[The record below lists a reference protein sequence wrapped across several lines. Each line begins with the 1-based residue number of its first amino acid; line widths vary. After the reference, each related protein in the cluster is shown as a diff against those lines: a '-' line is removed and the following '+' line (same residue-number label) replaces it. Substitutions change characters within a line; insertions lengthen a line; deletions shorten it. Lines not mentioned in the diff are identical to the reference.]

1 MIKKVIYILTFY
13 LLFRLLK
20 KGYDMTENQ
29 QLYLAKTLW
38 GEARGEGKKGMQA
51 VANVVMNRVQ
61 KGGWYGASVK
71 DVVLKPYQ
79 FSCWNNTDVN
89 RAQLDN
95 LTVDDLI
102 KSGAWDISEKAINNE
117 LLDITGG
124 AINYH
129 AKSVSPSWAK
139 SMTKTV
145 QIGNHIFYK

>member
-61 KGGWYGASVK
+61 KGG
-71 DVVLKPYQ
+71 
-79 FSCWNNTDVN
+79 
-89 RAQLDN
+89 
-95 LTVDDLI
+95 
-102 KSGAWDISEKAINNE
+102 
-117 LLDITGG
+117 
-124 AINYH
+124 
-129 AKSVSPSWAK
+129 
-139 SMTKTV
+139 
-145 QIGNHIFYK
+145 